1 MKKLIGLGV
10 VLLTLLSGA
19 PADAQ
24 SKPKPGAEGSDAIPL
39 KIAILDL
46 DAIRRQSIAVKD
58 IRDQI
63 TGYRK
68 GFQADIQKEE
78 DALRSANQE
87 LAKKRTILSSEAFA
101 KERRQFE
108 QKVISVQ
115 KLVQKSKLNLDRAQ
129 AKAMLALE
137 KKLNAVISDIAD
149 KQGVSIVMQR
159 RHIILVARNL
169 DITNEVL
176 TRLNAELKKVPVEK
190 PGSK

>member
-24 SKPKPGAEGSDAIPL
+24 SNPKPGAEGSDAIPL

-46 DAIRRQSIAVKD
+46 DAIRRQSIAVID

-63 TGYRK
+63 TRYRK

-78 DALRSANQE
+78 DVLRSANQE
-87 LAKKRTILSSEAFA
+87 LAKKRTILSPEAFA

-108 QKVISVQ
+108 QKVIGVQ

-137 KKLNAVISDIAD
+137 KKLNAIISDIAD

-159 RHIILVARNL
+159 RHTILVARNL